1 MSPRPDLSTPEPVGT
16 RRRGSELRQAIFEA
30 VHDQLRT
37 VGYAALTMEGV
48 AAAARTGKAALYRR
62 WSSKNDLVLDALADA
77 LPSPATADHGTDLRA
92 GLFAVLSGLRD
103 ALNGMHAT
111 VFQVVAD
118 EAGHNSPLV
127 RSLLN
132 TRVLG
137 PCQTRIQALL
147 REAVD
152 RGQAPADLDTELLAA
167 LGPALLHH
175 HCLTQGTLIPA
186 ELVTSAVDHVLLPL
200 SLPLSGD

>member
-1 MSPRPDLSTPEPVGT
+1 MSPRPDLSTPEPAGT
-16 RRRGSELRQAIFEA
+16 RRRGAELRQAIFDA
-30 VHDQLRT
+30 VHEQLRT
-37 VGYAALTMEGV
+37 VGYTALTMEGV

-77 LPSPATADHGTDLRA
+77 LPSPAPIDQGTDLRA
-92 GLFAVLSGLRD
+92 GLSAALNGLRD

-118 EAGHNSPLV
+118 EAGHSSPLV
-127 RSLLN
+127 RTLLN
-132 TRVLG
+132 ARVLG
-137 PCQTRIQALL
+137 PCQTRIQELL
-147 REAVD
+147 RDAVEVD
-152 RGQAPADLDTELLAA
+152 QAPADLDAELIAA

-186 ELVTSAVDHVLLPL
+186 DLVTSTVDAVLLPL
-200 SLPLSGD
+200 IRRATA

>member
-1 MSPRPDLSTPEPVGT
+1 MSPRSDLSASEPAGT
-16 RRRGSELRQAIFEA
+16 RRRGGELRQAIFDA

-37 VGYAALTMEGV
+37 VGYTALTMEGV

-62 WSSKNDLVLDALADA
+62 WSNKNDLVLDALADA
-77 LPSPATADHGTDLRA
+77 LPSPAAIDHGTDLRA
-92 GLFAVLSGLRD
+92 GLVAALNGLRN

-127 RSLLN
+127 RSLVN
-132 TRVLG
+132 TRVLD
-137 PCQTRIQALL
+137 PCQTRIQTLL

-152 RGQAPADLDTELLAA
+152 SGRAPAALDTDLIAA

-186 ELVTSAVDHVLLPL
+186 DLVTSTVDDVLLPL
-200 SLPLSGD
+200 SRGPKA

>member
-1 MSPRPDLSTPEPVGT
+1 MGPRPDPSVPERTGT
-16 RRRGSELRQAIFEA
+16 RRRGDALRQAIFDA
-30 VHDQLRT
+30 VRDQLRT
-37 VGYAALTMEGV
+37 VGYTALTMEGV

-62 WSSKNDLVLDALADA
+62 WTSKNDLVLDALADA
-77 LPSPATADHGTDLRA
+77 LPSPATIGHGTDLR
-92 GLFAVLSGLRD
+92 GDLVAVLSGLRD
-103 ALNGMHAT
+103 TLNGMHAT

-132 TRVLG
+132 ARVLG
-137 PCQTRIQALL
+137 PCQTRIQTVL
-147 REAVD
+147 RDAVD
-152 RGQAPADLDTELLAA
+152 RGQAPADLDTDLVAA

-186 ELVTSAVDHVLLPL
+186 DLVTATVDQILLPL
-200 SLPLSGD
+200 SRK

>member
-1 MSPRPDLSTPEPVGT
+1 MADEEELAVVPERTGT
-16 RRRGSELRQAIFEA
+16 RRRGDALRQAIFGA
-30 VHDQLRT
+30 VHDQLRI
-37 VGYAALTMEGV
+37 VGYTALTMEGV

-62 WSSKNDLVLDALADA
+62 WTSKNDLVLDALADA
-77 LPSPATADHGTDLRA
+77 LPSPATIGHGTDLR
-92 GLFAVLSGLRD
+92 GDLVAVLSGLRN

-132 TRVLG
+132 ARVLG
-137 PCQTRIQALL
+137 PCQTRIQTVL
-147 REAVD
+147 RDAVD
-152 RGQAPADLDTELLAA
+152 RGQAPADLDTGLVAA

-186 ELVTSAVDHVLLPL
+186 DLVTATVDQILLPL
-200 SLPLSGD
+200 SRK